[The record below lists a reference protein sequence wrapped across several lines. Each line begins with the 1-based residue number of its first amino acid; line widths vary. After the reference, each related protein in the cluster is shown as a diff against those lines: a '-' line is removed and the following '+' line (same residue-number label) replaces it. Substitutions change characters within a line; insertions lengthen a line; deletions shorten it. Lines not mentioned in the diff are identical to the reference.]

1 MGQKHPSEMFCEKHC
16 SEKLCNIHKKTPVL
30 ESRQASNFIKERLQH
45 SYEIFK
51 KNYFEEH
58 LRTATS
64 NKSINHKKKKKKKKL
79 GGISKYIK

>member
-64 NKSINHKKKKKKKKL
+64 NKSINHKKNKKKKL